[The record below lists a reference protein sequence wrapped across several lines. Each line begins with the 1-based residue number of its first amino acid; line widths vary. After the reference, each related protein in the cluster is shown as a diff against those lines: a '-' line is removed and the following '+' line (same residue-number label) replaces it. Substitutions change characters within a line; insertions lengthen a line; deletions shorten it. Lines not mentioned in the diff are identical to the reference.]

1 MAINIG
7 GRNCLNYR
15 NYLFFSFKVFSEKTS
30 NQVRYVDAS
39 GRQRMISQRMGFYAE
54 QLANGKEK
62 VVFINNELLA
72 TEEELRSGQEELNTI
87 LEDVTQKNNQLEK
100 DKIILDII
108 QRVSEVGF
116 WDLNAEDMVI
126 SHSGV
131 VGELYGVGKGVK
143 IGFVESLEYFPE
155 KTAEEVRQAYQS
167 AIKDRKDFELVIP
180 FLREKKETI
189 WVKMIGKIRVSEN
202 DEVLSVYGTLQDM
215 SKQKEKEALES
226 MYEQLERTVNF
237 KSDFLA
243 QMSLEIRTPLNGI
256 VGAIENMDSG
266 VEKEESEKLFSIIK
280 DSSFDLLHIVNN
292 VLKLSKLEAGQE
304 KAEFVDCETENLVK
318 STIKLFES
326 KANAEDTT
334 LKLAIDNNVPSMLRI
349 DMPRV
354 KQVLNN
360 LISNAIKYTKKG
372 EVKLSVSQE
381 EINNTDCVRFTVS
394 DNGEGMNQNELD
406 KIFFK

>member
-1 MAINIG
+1 
-7 GRNCLNYR
+7 
-15 NYLFFSFKVFSEKTS
+15 
-30 NQVRYVDAS
+30 
-39 GRQRMISQRMGFYAE
+39 
-54 QLANGKEK
+54 
-62 VVFINNELLA
+62 
-72 TEEELRSGQEELNTI
+72 
-87 LEDVTQKNNQLEK
+87 
-100 DKIILDII
+100 
-108 QRVSEVGF
+108 
-116 WDLNAEDMVI
+116 
-126 SHSGV
+126 
-131 VGELYGVGKGVK
+131 
-143 IGFVESLEYFPE
+143 
-155 KTAEEVRQAYQS
+155 
-167 AIKDRKDFELVIP
+167 
-180 FLREKKETI
+180 
-189 WVKMIGKIRVSEN
+189 MIGKIRVSEN

>member
-1 MAINIG
+1 
-7 GRNCLNYR
+7 
-15 NYLFFSFKVFSEKTS
+15 
-30 NQVRYVDAS
+30 
-39 GRQRMISQRMGFYAE
+39 MISQRMGFYAE

-116 WDLNAEDMVI
+116 WDLNAEDMLI